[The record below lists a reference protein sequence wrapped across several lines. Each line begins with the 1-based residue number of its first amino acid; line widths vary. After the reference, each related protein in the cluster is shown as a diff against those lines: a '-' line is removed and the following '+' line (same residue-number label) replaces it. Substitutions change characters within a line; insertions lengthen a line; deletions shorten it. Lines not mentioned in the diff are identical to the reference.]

1 MFYDENGFHAW
12 RFLAFLLLV
21 CGLTF
26 GIACAASAESPE
38 RDPLEVIEQQEE
50 STDLYEPDPGNPCI
64 WDFPRFAGFLP
75 GLERPILDLFPVRLD
90 LAFSA
95 IRRAFEIDKILER
108 MKIYGYYV
116 G

>member
-50 STDLYEPDPGNPCI
+50 STDLYEPEQAETVTAGAVVAELASI
-64 WDFPRFAGFLP
+64 RQTQEILVFGIFPAL
-75 GLERPILDLFPVRLD
+75 
-90 LAFSA
+90 LAFFLVWKGLYWIFS
-95 IRRAFEIDKILER
+95 R
-108 MKIYGYYV
+108 YV
-116 G
+116 WI